1 VSENPERSLI
11 NPEILETEIKTF
23 QAASAWLVKAINS
36 TIAAKGSCVL
46 VLAGGNS
53 VNSVIRLALR
63 DDLNWSNVQ
72 FVLADER
79 CVPVGHTDRNDV
91 ALSALFESAS
101 LQHRPVVHGISAEL
115 GPQLGAEKLSEQLA
129 IIGQPDIA
137 LLSVADDGHIASL
150 FPGSPALST
159 SEAAVAVIDCVK
171 APRERVSC
179 SLKYLTSA
187 TYRIAIQTG
196 HNKRDI
202 FMRLQ
207 QGERLPLAL
216 FSPTHWFMDYN
227 ATR

>member
-1 VSENPERSLI
+1 MSENSERSLI
-11 NPEILETEIKTF
+11 NPEILETEIKAF
-23 QAASAWLVKAINS
+23 QAASNWLVNAINS

-53 VNSVIRLALR
+53 VNTVIRLALR
-63 DDLNWSNVQ
+63 ADLNWSNVQ

>member
-1 VSENPERSLI
+1 MSENPERSLI

-53 VNSVIRLALR
+53 VNSVIRLSLR

-137 LLSVADDGHIASL
+137 LLGVADDGHIASL

>member
-1 VSENPERSLI
+1 MNVACQWATQTATMLHFRLLSNPLH
-11 NPEILETEIKTF
+11 F
-23 QAASAWLVKAINS
+23 
-36 TIAAKGSCVL
+36 
-46 VLAGGNS
+46 S
-53 VNSVIRLALR
+53 VTQLCMAY
-63 DDLNWSNVQ
+63 Q
-72 FVLADER
+72 
-79 CVPVGHTDRNDV
+79 
-91 ALSALFESAS
+91 
-101 LQHRPVVHGISAEL
+101 AEL
-115 GPQLGAEKLSEQLA
+115 GPQLGAEKLSAQLA

-137 LLSVADDGHIASL
+137 LLGVADDGHIASL
-150 FPGSPALST
+150 FPDSPALST

-187 TYRIAIQTG
+187 TYRIAVQTG

-202 FMRLQ
+202 FVRLQ

>member
-1 VSENPERSLI
+1 MSDNAERSLI
-11 NPEILETEIKTF
+11 DPEILETEIKAF
-23 QAASAWLVKAINS
+23 QATSAWLVTAINS
-36 TIAAKGSCVL
+36 AIAAKGSCVL

-53 VNSVIRLALR
+53 VNSVMRLALQ
-63 DDLNWSNVQ
+63 DDVNWSHLQ
-72 FVLADER
+72 LVLADER

-91 ALSALFESAS
+91 ALSALVESAS

-115 GPQLGAEKLSEQLA
+115 GPQLGTEKLSAQLA

-137 LLSVADDGHIASL
+137 LLGVADDGHIASL
-150 FPGSPALST
+150 FPDSPALST

-171 APRERVSC
+171 APQERVSC

-187 TYRIAIQTG
+187 TYRIALQTG

-202 FMRLQ
+202 FVRLQ

>member
-1 VSENPERSLI
+1 MSENSEPSLI
-11 NPEILETEIKTF
+11 NPEILETEIKAF
-23 QAASAWLVKAINS
+23 QAARAWLVKAINS

-53 VNSVIRLALR
+53 VNSVMRLALQ
-63 DDLNWSNVQ
+63 DDVNWSHVQ
-72 FVLADER
+72 LVLADER

-91 ALSALFESAS
+91 ALSALIESAS
-101 LQHRPVVHGISAEL
+101 LHHRPVMQGISAEL
-115 GPQLGAEKLSEQLA
+115 GPQLGAEKLSSQLA

-137 LLSVADDGHIASL
+137 LLGVADDGHIASL
-150 FPGSPALST
+150 FPDSPALST
-159 SEAAVAVIDCVK
+159 SEAAVAVVNCVK

-187 TYRIAIQTG
+187 TYRIALQTG

-202 FMRLQ
+202 FVRLQ

>member
-1 VSENPERSLI
+1 VSENSERSLI

-137 LLSVADDGHIASL
+137 LLGVADDGHIASL

>member
-1 VSENPERSLI
+1 MSENSERSLI
-11 NPEILETEIKTF
+11 NPEILETEIKAF
-23 QAASAWLVKAINS
+23 QAASNWLVNAINS

-53 VNSVIRLALR
+53 VNTVIRLALR
-63 DDLNWSNVQ
+63 ADLNWSNVQ

-137 LLSVADDGHIASL
+137 LLGVADDGHIASL